1 MKLAELSKKPQL
13 IKLTITDK
21 KLVEKYGEEL
31 DFYMYDRQPLH
42 VFSQIAN
49 SSKTDDIGQY
59 LNLLLDTVK
68 NEDGSPVMTEDQLL
82 PLDLMT
88 EAMKLIGEHL
98 GK

>member
-13 IKLTITDK
+13 VKLTINNPE
-21 KLVEKYGEEL
+21 LVKKYGEEL
-31 DFYMYDRQPLH
+31 EFYMYDRQPLH
-42 VFSQIAN
+42 VFSQIAK

-59 LNLLLDTVK
+59 LQLLLETIK
-68 NEDGSPVMTEDQLL
+68 NEDGSPVMTEEQLL

>member
-13 IKLTITDK
+13 VKLTINNPA
-21 KLVEKYGEEL
+21 LVEKYGEEL

-42 VFSQIAN
+42 VFSQIAQ

-59 LNLLLDTVK
+59 LQLLLETIK
-68 NEDGSPVMTEDQLL
+68 NEDGSPVMTEEQLL

-88 EAMKLIGEHL
+88 EAMRLIGEHL